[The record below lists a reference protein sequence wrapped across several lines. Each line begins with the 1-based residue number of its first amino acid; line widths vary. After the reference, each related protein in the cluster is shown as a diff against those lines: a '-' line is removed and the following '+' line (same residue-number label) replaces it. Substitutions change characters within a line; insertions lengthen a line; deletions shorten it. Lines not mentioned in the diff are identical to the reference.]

1 MIWLLMFIIGF
12 VCGLRSFTAPAAVAW
27 AARLGRLSLGGTPL
41 AFLHTTVA
49 VVIFTLLALTEYVTD
64 QLPKT
69 PARTTPG
76 PLAARAVTGGFS
88 GAALG
93 LAAGQSAV
101 AGIVLG
107 VIGGVAGAFAGYQMR
122 TRTVKALQV
131 PDFVVAVAE
140 DLIAI
145 GVGLLV
151 ASHV

>member
-1 MIWLLMFIIGF
+1 MIWLLVFAIGF
-12 VCGLRSFTAPAAVAW
+12 VAGLRSFTAPAIVAW
-27 AARLGRLSLGGTPL
+27 AARLGWLSLGGTPL
-41 AFLHTTVA
+41 AFLHSAATVI
-49 VVIFTLLALTEYVTD
+49 IFTVFALLEYVTD

-76 PLAARAVTGGFS
+76 PLAARALTGGFS

-93 LAAGQSAV
+93 LAAGKSIV
-101 AGIVLG
+101 AGVVLG
-107 VIGGVAGAFAGYQMR
+107 VIGSVAGAFAGYQAR
-122 TRTVKALQV
+122 TRTVKTLQI
-131 PDFVVAVAE
+131 PDFVVAVVE